1 MPYRSSADNYLF
13 LGTHGHVLAID
24 QHDGS
29 TVWDTS
35 LPKTGWDVVVMLVED
50 DKLLCGT
57 AGRAFALDPIDGR
70 ILWENGLPGLGQ
82 GVVAMCTLR
91 QSAGTAEAV
100 AAQLAAD
107 QAAQSG
113 AGHVPG

>member
-1 MPYRSSADNYLF
+1 
-13 LGTHGHVLAID
+13 
-24 QHDGS
+24 
-29 TVWDTS
+29 
-35 LPKTGWDVVVMLVED
+35 MLVED

-91 QSAGTAEAV
+91 QSGRAAGAA
-100 AAQLAAD
+100 AAQLAAN
-107 QAAQSG
+107 QAAQSSTAHG
-113 AGHVPG
+113 AS